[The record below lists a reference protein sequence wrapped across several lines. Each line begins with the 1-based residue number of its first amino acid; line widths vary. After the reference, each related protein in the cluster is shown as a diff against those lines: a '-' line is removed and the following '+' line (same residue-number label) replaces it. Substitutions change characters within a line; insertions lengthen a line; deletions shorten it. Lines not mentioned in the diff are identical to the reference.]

1 MSAQGLGFCLALVV
15 LQLALI
21 SPTLG
26 LAMIVLCAG
35 IASLITLSIQE
46 DLRRIKFSQDYAS
59 KGIYSKE
66 EIIRSLRLS
75 ARFSSS

>member
-1 MSAQGLGFCLALVV
+1 
-15 LQLALI
+15 
-21 SPTLG
+21 
-26 LAMIVLCAG
+26 MIVLCAG

-46 DLRRIKFSQDYAS
+46 DLRRIKFSQDYAN